1 MKLVLSDTK
10 LFKQSIDAMVDLIKD
25 TEFLISEYGISL
37 KAIDAGQIAM
47 IIYNLPRD
55 AFETFEIEGTKKIGV
70 NLPSLASIMK
80 RARANDKLILE
91 LGDNKRLKITFE
103 GENVRSFSINLLDIS
118 ATDLPNPDINY
129 DAVVR
134 MNANALSDGVKDAN
148 LFATYLT
155 FKATKKFLE
164 ISAKGPQG
172 EIDNKTEYDS
182 PLIKE
187 TEVKGEAIAMYS
199 IEYLQH
205 LLKGS
210 SPDTDVEINLKT
222 NSPLKLRYNIGV
234 ATIQFF
240 LAPRDFE

>member
-25 TEFLISEYGISL
+25 AEFVITEYGVSL

-47 IIYNLPRD
+47 VIYNLPRD
-55 AFETFEIEGTKKIGV
+55 AFEKFEIDGSHKIGV
-70 NLPSLASIMK
+70 NLPSLSSIMK
-80 RARANDKLILE
+80 RAKPGDKLLLE
-91 LGDNKRLKITFE
+91 LSDNKRLKIVFE

-118 ATDLPNPDINY
+118 SSELPNPDIKY
-129 DAVVR
+129 DAILR
-134 MNANALSDGVKDAN
+134 MNAGALGDGVKDAN

-155 FKATKKFLE
+155 FRATDKYLE
-164 ISAKGPQG
+164 VIAKGPQG
-172 EIDNKTEYDS
+172 EINNKTEYSS

-187 TEVKGEAIAMYS
+187 HDIKGEALAMYS

-205 LLKGS
+205 LLKGAS
-210 SPDTDVEINLKT
+210 LDTEVEINLKT
-222 NSPLKLRYNIGV
+222 NSPLKIRYAIGD
-234 ATIQFF
+234 AIIQFF